1 MMNHDIHVHH
11 QDGSGW
17 VVKRC
22 GTSSALLGNFRRR
35 ALAEAYGRAL
45 AHRSQV
51 ELVVHRPDGKQ
62 VRYPAYTLSYSA
74 SLS

>member
-1 MMNHDIHVHH
+1 MNHDIHVKH

-17 VVKRC
+17 VVKRF
-22 GTSSALLGNFRRR
+22 GTSNAPLANFRRR

-51 ELVVHRPDGKQ
+51 ELVVHRSDGKLI
-62 VRYPAYTLSYSA
+62 RYPACTLTYA
-74 SLS
+74 THLS

>member
-1 MMNHDIHVHH
+1 MKQDIHVKH

-17 VVKRC
+17 VVKRI
-22 GTSSALLGNFRRR
+22 GLSNALLGQFRRR

-51 ELVVHRPDGKQ
+51 ELVVHRGDGEQ
-62 VRYPAYTLSYSA
+62 IRYPAYTLSYA
-74 SLS
+74 SSLQ

>member
-1 MMNHDIHVHH
+1 MKHDIHVKH
-11 QDGSGW
+11 QDGTGW

-22 GTSSALLGNFRRR
+22 GTTSALLGNFRRR

-51 ELVVHRPDGKQ
+51 ELVVHRSDGEQ
-62 VRYPAYTLSYSA
+62 VRYPAYTLTYA
-74 SLS
+74 TYLS